1 MISFSN
7 NIAVAFLNCVE
18 LTQADF
24 LYYYVIGGVGNFYI
38 QLGLRFLCGAVLIV
52 FLIFICDILQG
63 GVLPNGGDRRR
74 HRRGC

>member
-1 MISFSN
+1 MISF
-7 NIAVAFLNCVE
+7 LKNCVE

-52 FLIFICDILQG
+52 FLIFSGDILLEGEPPNDG
-63 GVLPNGGDRRR
+63 GRQLRR
-74 HRRGC
+74 